1 MLIENVLL
9 LQQADEKDG
18 GKLSLS
24 SVKTGIF
31 CKD

>member
-31 CKD
+31 HED